1 MIAMMISS
9 RVVGMPFDS
18 LEAVKNSTRHAHE
31 GSFAV
36 HIGAQTKV
44 LDMVENK
51 RFMCTRHGFSKKKRN
66 KVLLLPPEN
75 QRSQKS
81 VRRQDV
87 DIMHKF
93 I

>member
-1 MIAMMISS
+1 
-9 RVVGMPFDS
+9 
-18 LEAVKNSTRHAHE
+18 
-31 GSFAV
+31 
-36 HIGAQTKV
+36 
-44 LDMVENK
+44 MVENK

-66 KVLLLPPEN
+66 KVLLLLPEN
-75 QRSQKS
+75 QRNQKS